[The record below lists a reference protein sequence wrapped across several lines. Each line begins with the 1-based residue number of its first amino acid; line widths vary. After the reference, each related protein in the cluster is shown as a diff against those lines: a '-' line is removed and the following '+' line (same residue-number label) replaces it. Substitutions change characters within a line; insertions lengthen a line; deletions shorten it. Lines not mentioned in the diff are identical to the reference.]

1 MNIKRYKKIMLE
13 NILSISGKS
22 GLFKLVSRGK
32 NVLIVESLIDKKRV
46 PVHSHE
52 KVVSLSDI
60 SMFTTED
67 DVLLSNVLENIKN
80 KNNGEKLDLDTLDTN
95 EKLYNAL
102 SDVLPNFD
110 KDKVYITDV
119 KKLFRWY
126 NILMDNGITSFLDDN
141 KGE

>member
-1 MNIKRYKKIMLE
+1 MLE

-80 KNNGEKLDLDTLDTN
+80 KNNGEKLDLDALDTN

>member
-1 MNIKRYKKIMLE
+1 MLE

-80 KNNGEKLDLDTLDTN
+80 KNNGEKLDLDALDTN

-126 NILMDNGITSFLDDN
+126 NILMDNGITTFLDDN

>member
-1 MNIKRYKKIMLE
+1 MLE

-80 KNNGEKLDLDTLDTN
+80 KNNGEKLDFDALDTN

-126 NILMDNGITSFLDDN
+126 NILMDNGITTFLDDN

>member
-1 MNIKRYKKIMLE
+1 MLE

-80 KNNGEKLDLDTLDTN
+80 KNNGEKLDLDALDTN

-110 KDKVYITDV
+110 KNKVYITDV

-126 NILMDNGITSFLDDN
+126 NILMDNGITTFLDDN

>member
-1 MNIKRYKKIMLE
+1 MLE

-60 SMFTTED
+60 SMFTTEE

-110 KDKVYITDV
+110 KNKVYITDV